1 MKQTT
6 VYYKIS
12 NTLIN
17 NLKHRDDIK
26 ILKKPS
32 FLTKLF
38 SKKRYPDIYFHSG
51 ELDENSIEF
60 IKNSKFV
67 VTNSFSNLNLILAKT
82 KISHEKIKVIYPSV
96 DIKYQKPKEL
106 KEKYKDRF
114 SLTENTKIIF
124 FTAKNFKTSGVKE
137 FLQIVSNLSFIDFK
151 VIIAGAKQQ
160 LAALEFTLP
169 KYSKLEPKIILLDE
183 SKEKLDELY
192 LISDVFL
199 LPSYNK
205 NIASSVIKAM
215 FCKCVVF
222 STMNNDAK
230 EILDVYATMENPND
244 PSTAFKIDAILFDEN
259 ELKKIKK
266 QNRNIALEM
275 SLDKNI
281 EKFNDILTKI
291 YL

>member
-6 VYYKIS
+6 VYYKTS

-82 KISHEKIKVIYPSV
+82 KISHEKIKVIYPSI

-266 QNRNIALEM
+266 QNREIALEM

-281 EKFNDILTKI
+281 DKFNDILTKI
-291 YL
+291 

>member
-137 FLQIVSNLSFIDFK
+137 FLQIVSNLSFINFK

-192 LISDVFL
+192 LVSDVFL

-230 EILDVYATMENPND
+230 EIIDVYATMENPND

-291 YL
+291 

>member
-6 VYYKIS
+6 IHYKTN

-230 EILDVYATMENPND
+230 EIIDVYATMENPND

-291 YL
+291 

>member
-32 FLTKLF
+32 FITKLF

-114 SLTENTKIIF
+114 SLTQNTKIIF

-151 VIIAGAKQQ
+151 VIIAGTKQQ

-266 QNRNIALEM
+266 QNREIALEM

-281 EKFNDILTKI
+281 DKFNDILTKI
-291 YL
+291 

>member
-151 VIIAGAKQQ
+151 VIIAGTKQQ

-259 ELKKIKK
+259 ELKKVKK

-291 YL
+291 

>member
-230 EILDVYATMENPND
+230 EIIDVYATMENPND

-281 EKFNDILTKI
+281 EKFNEILTKI
-291 YL
+291 

>member
-151 VIIAGAKQQ
+151 VIIAGTKQQ

-291 YL
+291 

>member
-67 VTNSFSNLNLILAKT
+67 VTNSFSNLNLILSKT

-151 VIIAGAKQQ
+151 VIIAGTKQQ

-183 SKEKLDELY
+183 SKENLDELY

-291 YL
+291 

>member
-17 NLKHRDDIK
+17 NLKHRKDIK

-67 VTNSFSNLNLILAKT
+67 VTNSFSNLNLILSKT

-151 VIIAGAKQQ
+151 VIIAGTKQQ

-291 YL
+291 

>member
-151 VIIAGAKQQ
+151 VIIAGTKQQ

-205 NIASSVIKAM
+205 NIASSIIKAM

-291 YL
+291 

>member
-17 NLKHRDDIK
+17 NLKHRKDIK

-114 SLTENTKIIF
+114 SLTQNTKIIF

-151 VIIAGAKQQ
+151 VIIAGTKQQ

-183 SKEKLDELY
+183 SKENLDELY

-266 QNRNIALEM
+266 QNREIALEM

-281 EKFNDILTKI
+281 DKFNDILTKI
-291 YL
+291 

>member
-137 FLQIVSNLSFIDFK
+137 CLQIVSNLSFIDFK

-183 SKEKLDELY
+183 SKENLDELY

-230 EILDVYATMENPND
+230 EIIDVYATMENPND

-291 YL
+291 

>member
-17 NLKHRDDIK
+17 NLKHRKDIK

-32 FLTKLF
+32 FITKLF

-151 VIIAGAKQQ
+151 VIIAGTKQQ

-183 SKEKLDELY
+183 SKENLDELY

-266 QNRNIALEM
+266 QNREIALEM

-281 EKFNDILTKI
+281 DKFNDILTKI
-291 YL
+291 

>member
-32 FLTKLF
+32 FFTKLF

-230 EILDVYATMENPND
+230 EIIDVYATMENPND

-291 YL
+291 

>member
-1 MKQTT
+1 MK
-6 VYYKIS
+6 
-12 NTLIN
+12 
-17 NLKHRDDIK
+17 
-26 ILKKPS
+26 
-32 FLTKLF
+32 
-38 SKKRYPDIYFHSG
+38 
-51 ELDENSIEF
+51 
-60 IKNSKFV
+60 
-67 VTNSFSNLNLILAKT
+67 
-82 KISHEKIKVIYPSV
+82 KIKVIYPSV

-215 FCKCVVF
+215 LCKCVVF

-230 EILDVYATMENPND
+230 EIIDVYATMENPND

-291 YL
+291 

>member
-32 FLTKLF
+32 FITKLF

-51 ELDENSIEF
+51 ELDENSIDF

-151 VIIAGAKQQ
+151 VIIAGTKQQ

-183 SKEKLDELY
+183 SKENLDELY

-266 QNRNIALEM
+266 QNREIALEM

-281 EKFNDILTKI
+281 DKFNDILTKI
-291 YL
+291 

>member
-17 NLKHRDDIK
+17 NLKHRKDIK

-32 FLTKLF
+32 FITKLF

-151 VIIAGAKQQ
+151 VIIAGTKQQ

-230 EILDVYATMENPND
+230 EIIDVYATMENPND

-266 QNRNIALEM
+266 QNREIALEM

-281 EKFNDILTKI
+281 DKFNDILTKI
-291 YL
+291 

>member
-1 MKQTT
+1 MKQIT

-230 EILDVYATMENPND
+230 EIIDVYATMENPND

-291 YL
+291 

>member
-32 FLTKLF
+32 FITKLF

-230 EILDVYATMENPND
+230 EIIDVYATMENPND

-291 YL
+291 

>member
-38 SKKRYPDIYFHSG
+38 LKKRYPDIYFHSG

-114 SLTENTKIIF
+114 SLTANTKIIF

-151 VIIAGAKQQ
+151 VIIAGTKQQ

-183 SKEKLDELY
+183 SKENLDELY
-192 LISDVFL
+192 LISDIFL

-230 EILDVYATMENPND
+230 EILDVYATMDNPND
-244 PSTAFKIDAILFDEN
+244 PSTSFKIDAILFDEN

-281 EKFNDILTKI
+281 DKFNDILTKI
-291 YL
+291 

>member
-151 VIIAGAKQQ
+151 VIIAGTKQQ

-183 SKEKLDELY
+183 SKENLDELY

-230 EILDVYATMENPND
+230 EIIDVYATMENPND

-291 YL
+291 

>member
-38 SKKRYPDIYFHSG
+38 SKKRYPDIYFHSE

-114 SLTENTKIIF
+114 SLTQNTKIIF

-151 VIIAGAKQQ
+151 VIIAGTKQQ

-169 KYSKLEPKIILLDE
+169 KYSKLESKIILLDE
-183 SKEKLDELY
+183 SKESLDELY

-266 QNRNIALEM
+266 QNREIALEM

-281 EKFNDILTKI
+281 DKFNDILTKI
-291 YL
+291 

>member
-17 NLKHRDDIK
+17 NLKHRKDIK

-32 FLTKLF
+32 FITKLF

-151 VIIAGAKQQ
+151 VIIAGTKQQ

-230 EILDVYATMENPND
+230 EIIDVYATMENPND

-291 YL
+291 

>member
-6 VYYKIS
+6 VYYKTS
-12 NTLIN
+12 STLIN

-230 EILDVYATMENPND
+230 EIIDVYATMENPND

-291 YL
+291 

>member
-222 STMNNDAK
+222 SSMNNDAK
-230 EILDVYATMENPND
+230 EIIDVYATMENPND

-291 YL
+291 

>member
-32 FLTKLF
+32 FITKLF

-266 QNRNIALEM
+266 QNREIALEM

-281 EKFNDILTKI
+281 DKFNDILTKI
-291 YL
+291 

>member
-151 VIIAGAKQQ
+151 VIIAGTKQQ

-169 KYSKLEPKIILLDE
+169 KYSKLESKIILLDE
-183 SKEKLDELY
+183 SKESLDELY

-291 YL
+291 

>member
-32 FLTKLF
+32 FITKLF

-151 VIIAGAKQQ
+151 VIIAGTKQQ

-183 SKEKLDELY
+183 SKENLDELY

-230 EILDVYATMENPND
+230 EIIDVYATMENPND

-291 YL
+291 

>member
-151 VIIAGAKQQ
+151 VIIAGTKQQ

-230 EILDVYATMENPND
+230 EIIDVYATMENPND

-259 ELKKIKK
+259 ELKKVKK

-291 YL
+291 

>member
-6 VYYKIS
+6 VYYKTS

-51 ELDENSIEF
+51 ELDENSIDF

-230 EILDVYATMENPND
+230 EIIDVYATMENPND

-291 YL
+291 

>member
-6 VYYKIS
+6 VYYKTS

-222 STMNNDAK
+222 STMNNDVK
-230 EILDVYATMENPND
+230 EIIDVYATMENPND

-259 ELKKIKK
+259 ELKKVKK

-291 YL
+291 

>member
-222 STMNNDAK
+222 STMNNYAK
-230 EILDVYATMENPND
+230 EIIDVYATMENPND

-291 YL
+291 

>member
-114 SLTENTKIIF
+114 SLTANTKIIF

-230 EILDVYATMENPND
+230 EIIDVYATMENPND

-291 YL
+291 

>member
-6 VYYKIS
+6 IHYKTS

-17 NLKHRDDIK
+17 RLKARDDIK

-32 FLTKLF
+32 FITKLF

-151 VIIAGAKQQ
+151 VIIAGTKQQ

-183 SKEKLDELY
+183 SKENLDELY

-266 QNRNIALEM
+266 QNREIALEM

-281 EKFNDILTKI
+281 DKFNDILTKI
-291 YL
+291 

>member
-6 VYYKIS
+6 VYYKII

-230 EILDVYATMENPND
+230 EIIDVYATMENPND

-291 YL
+291 

>member
-17 NLKHRDDIK
+17 NLKHRKDIK

-151 VIIAGAKQQ
+151 VIIAGTKQQ

-230 EILDVYATMENPND
+230 EIIDVYATMENPND

-291 YL
+291 

>member
-17 NLKHRDDIK
+17 NLKQRDDIK

-32 FLTKLF
+32 FITKLF

-114 SLTENTKIIF
+114 SLTANTKIIF

-151 VIIAGAKQQ
+151 VIIAGTKQQ

-183 SKEKLDELY
+183 SKENLDELY

-230 EILDVYATMENPND
+230 EIIDVYATMENPND

-259 ELKKIKK
+259 ELKKVKK

-291 YL
+291 

>member
-17 NLKHRDDIK
+17 NLKHRKDIK

-151 VIIAGAKQQ
+151 VIIAGTKQQ

-205 NIASSVIKAM
+205 NIASSIIKAM

-291 YL
+291 

>member
-151 VIIAGAKQQ
+151 VIIAGTRQQ

-230 EILDVYATMENPND
+230 EIIDVYATMENPND

-291 YL
+291 